1 MCGIFA
7 IINNNFKISDEHI
20 ETAFNHGKN
29 RGPDFSILT
38 KYNNTLSLG
47 FHRLSINGLDSNSN
61 QPLIYNNVHLIC
73 NGEIY
78 NYKQLY
84 SYLNIQPL
92 SNSDCEI
99 IIHLYCLYGI
109 EKTLQLLDGVFAF
122 VLIDKRNELNKIFI
136 ARDPFGVRPLYS
148 MIDEENKIFAFASEL
163 KCLSPIFCS
172 KIIQFSPGSYSQ
184 IDNFS
189 QYKTNKKYYSISIAP
204 CRYFYSI
211 DIKTI
216 LTNIQHYFCNAVKKR
231 YENCMRPVACLLSG
245 GLDSSLVTAL
255 ANKYHLHK
263 TNQTIETFSIGFPD
277 SDDLRNANIVA
288 KHLKTKH
295 TEILLDEK
303 TILDYITLII
313 KSCETYDVTT
323 IRASLG
329 NYILGEYISQNSDA
343 KVILNGDGADELQG
357 GYLYFNNITN
367 CIDFDIECQRLLNDI
382 AYFDVLRSDKCISS
396 HGLEPRTPFLDKS
409 FVNYYLSIPAEIRF
423 KIHQSYGEKYLIR
436 KAFSKE
442 QLLPNEILF
451 RRKEAFSD
459 GVSKQNKNLFE
470 IIKSQIDTAYPGLNE
485 KQYYRKI
492 FDQLYPGQ
500 SAVVPYYWM
509 PRYVDAHDPSARLLF
524 DTKSKIT
531 NEEINID
538 DIN

>member
-148 MIDEENKIFAFASEL
+148 MIDKENKIFAFASEL

-231 YENCMRPVACLLSG
+231 YENCMRPIACLLSG

-357 GYLYFNNITN
+357 GYLYFNNIPN